1 MLPEHAFFGFADYF
15 FRYAIIQMNRKLH
28 YNGLHKNIM

>member
-15 FRYAIIQMNRKLH
+15 FRYAIIQMNRKLS
-28 YNGLHKNIM
+28 YMGLHNNIM